1 MAQKWNEGRD
11 FFSVF
16 FHYFS
21 RKEQTSSHQQ
31 IRYILQKHL
40 SSLKKIGMRFMSN
53 CPCWSKKTTLTLGCQ
68 KVHPPQHQQRQQL
81 WDLTAIAAGKNVYY
95 TSSNTQKSKY
105 RRQNSAIFCLEKKK
119 NHDKSAH
126 LVFAKC
132 MALSTYSPRS
142 NWKRKKINSISRF
155 FSEGMQVSFP
165 PDFPPSSWWP
175 RRAWTGH
182 RGRTAGPAQS
192 RRSPTRNSSVS
203 RIEFEC
209 F

>member
-1 MAQKWNEGRD
+1 MKRRAISSKEHLGGNDDFLINKNFWLKKWNEGRD

-40 SSLKKIGMRFMSN
+40 SLLKKIGMRFMSN

-68 KVHPPQHQQRQQL
+68 KVHPPQHQQL
-81 WDLTAIAAGKNVYY
+81 WDLTAIAAGKNVSY

-105 RRQNSAIFCLEKKK
+105 RRQKFRDICLQRQKKK
-119 NHDKSAH
+119 HDKSAH

-142 NWKRKKINSISRF
+142 NWKRKKK
-155 FSEGMQVSFP
+155 
-165 PDFPPSSWWP
+165 
-175 RRAWTGH
+175 
-182 RGRTAGPAQS
+182 
-192 RRSPTRNSSVS
+192 
-203 RIEFEC
+203 
-209 F
+209 